1 MSGTFTFPL
10 ILGLYSDT
18 PGIPMASPAG
28 QLPGVSLTRD
38 VMQREFFDGPNSILK
53 TIPEF
58 YTEVSGGRVTLVGD
72 AHDWF
77 RTGLTGAEVT
87 GDSDGLS
94 STDLVGEFI
103 IEILTGIDDGT
114 VDWGQYDSDGPDGL
128 PNSGDDDGFVDVLG
142 GGVLRQWRRARL
154 VPPLAALRVR
164 GVIG

>member
-77 RTGLTGAEVT
+77 QTGLTGAQVT

-128 PNSGDDDGFVDVLG
+128 PNSGDVDGFVDVLAVMHPTAG
-142 GGVLRQWRRARL
+142 RSAPSVA
-154 VPPLAALRVR
+154 
-164 GVIG
+164 